1 MSAHTPGPWGLQRSE
16 TGPWAIFNTRGAWIA
31 TTLRKAWPSED
42 LANARLMAAAPS
54 MLDALRE
61 VETYLE
67 EREDVVDGAYGQPKA
82 NTEMTLLRE
91 VRAAIAKAQP

>member
-1 MSAHTPGPWGLQRSE
+1 MRAVGVLAVMDDAADALFDAQRHSQSADVNEARAAVVE
-16 TGPWAIFNTRGAWIA
+16 M
-31 TTLRKAWPSED
+31 
-42 LANARLMAAAPS
+42 LA
-54 MLDALRE
+54 ALRE